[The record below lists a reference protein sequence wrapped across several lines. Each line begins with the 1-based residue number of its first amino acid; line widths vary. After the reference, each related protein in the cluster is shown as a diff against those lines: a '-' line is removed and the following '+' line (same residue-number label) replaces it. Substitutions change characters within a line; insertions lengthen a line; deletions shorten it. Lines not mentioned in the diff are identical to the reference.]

1 MKYIISDYA
10 SPYQTYRYTNV
21 NLFEGEFQLI
31 AGDQIQVL
39 KTFWDQTST
48 YSLTSFVFISTDFQL
63 CLLLQRR
70 LSHVTTFA

>member
-1 MKYIISDYA
+1 MKYIISVYA

-21 NLFEGEFQLI
+21 NLFEGEFQLS
-31 AGDQIQVL
+31 AGDQVQVL

-63 CLLLQRR
+63 C
-70 LSHVTTFA
+70 